1 MVRWVL
7 DAGYWMLVYGL
18 EEQIMAK
25 KLKAGVI
32 GTGIIGKSHIR
43 GYANMADDVEIVAV
57 ADLDKA
63 EADRVAKE
71 HNIPNVFT
79 DYKALLK
86 IDEID
91 CVDVCLPNFLHSPVT
106 VAALKAGKNVYCEK
120 PMARN
125 AEEAQKMFDAA
136 KKKGKMLAV
145 QLSSL
150 FSPQARAAKQIV
162 DDGVLGRVY
171 YVKTSH
177 YRRRGRVYVDGYATP
192 HFVQKDKS
200 GGGALADMA
209 VYHMALMVWL
219 LGNPALKT
227 VSASTYQE
235 IPMDEERREESKY
248 DVEELG
254 IGFVR
259 FEGDI
264 TMFVEESW
272 AINMD
277 RDEGDC
283 IMGVKG
289 GLRLNPLTLLTE
301 VAGIQVDQPL
311 DLESF
316 KRRRQSI
323 GKNEAGY
330 EGSQKNFVWAQLGRV
345 PLLDSA
351 SIALK
356 VAQITDAMY
365 RSAELGREVSL

>member
-1 MVRWVL
+1 
-7 DAGYWMLVYGL
+7 
-18 EEQIMAK
+18 MAK
-25 KLKAGVI
+25 KLRVGVI
-32 GTGIIGKSHIR
+32 GTGIIGKAHVR
-43 GYANMADDVEIVAV
+43 GYAGMSDDVKIVAV
-57 ADLDKA
+57 ADLNKK
-63 EADRVAKE
+63 EAKRVAGE
-71 HNIPNVFT
+71 HDIPNAFKN
-79 DYKALLK
+79 YKDLLAM
-86 IDEID
+86 DEID
-91 CVDVCLPNFLHSPVT
+91 SVDVCLPNFLHAPVT
-106 VAALKAGKNVYCEK
+106 IAALKAGKNVYCEK

-125 AEEAQKMFDAA
+125 AEEAQAMYDAA
-136 KKKGKMLAV
+136 KKTGKMLAI
-145 QLSSL
+145 QLSTL
-150 FSPQARAAKQIV
+150 FAPTARAAKQIV
-162 DDGVLGRVY
+162 DEGVLGKVY

-219 LGNPALKT
+219 LGNPKLET

-235 IPMDEERREESKY
+235 IPMDEKRREESKY

-259 FEGDI
+259 FENDV

-277 RDEGDC
+277 QDEGDC
-283 IMGVKG
+283 IMGTKG
-289 GLRLNPLTLLTE
+289 GLRLNPLTLFTE
-301 VAGIQVDQPL
+301 VAGMQVDQPL
-311 DLESF
+311 DPESYRNHR
-316 KRRRQSI
+316 KSVD
-323 GKNEAGY
+323 EYEEGY
-330 EGSQKNFVWAQLGRV
+330 GNSQKNFVWAQLGRV

-365 RSAELGREVSL
+365 RSAEQGQEIKVD

>member
-1 MVRWVL
+1 
-7 DAGYWMLVYGL
+7 
-18 EEQIMAK
+18 MAK
-25 KLKAGVI
+25 KLKVGVI
-32 GTGIIGKSHIR
+32 GTGIIGKSHVR
-43 GYANMADDVEIVAV
+43 GYAGMSDDVEIVAV
-57 ADLDKA
+57 SDLDEA
-63 EADRVAKE
+63 EAKRVAE
-71 HNIPNVFT
+71 AHDIPNVFT
-79 DYKALLK
+79 DYRKLLK
-86 IDEID
+86 MDEID
-91 CVDVCLPNFLHSPVT
+91 SVDVCLPNFLHAPVT
-106 VAALKAGKNVYCEK
+106 IAALEADKNVYCEK

-125 AEEAQKMFDAA
+125 AEEAQSMYDAA
-136 KKKGKMLAV
+136 KKTGKMLAI
-145 QLSSL
+145 QLSTL
-150 FSPQARAAKQIV
+150 FAPTARAAKQIV
-162 DDGVLGRVY
+162 DDGVLGKVY

-209 VYHMALMVWL
+209 VYHIALMVWL
-219 LGNPALKT
+219 LGNPKLET
-227 VSASTYQE
+227 VSASTYQVL
-235 IPMDEERREESKY
+235 PMDEKRRKESKY

-259 FEGDI
+259 FENDV

-283 IMGVKG
+283 VMGTKG
-289 GLRLNPLTLLTE
+289 GLRLNPLTLFTE

-311 DLESF
+311 DPEGF
-316 KRRRQSI
+316 KKRRQSVD
-323 GKNEAGY
+323 KYEAGY

-356 VAQITDAMY
+356 VSQITNAMY
-365 RSAELGREVSL
+365 HSAEQKQEVQFP